1 MLKGFSH
8 IFKFTFKQGIKQKA
22 FILSTVIVALL
33 IFGGVFGINVYLGS
47 DSKNENS
54 ESTIENI
61 YFDNKTNLVLNQE
74 MLPDGIQVTNDDN
87 ELKANDLN
95 IVLSEKDDS
104 FELKCE
110 LSEDTDI
117 DNDDAEMVAEG
128 LIPSIKTAICK
139 VNGLSDEQQ
148 MLINSDVNTTSR
160 ELGEKEEGFIR
171 QIINMTV
178 PLISCM
184 VVFFMVL
191 VYGSSVSKTMV
202 SEKNSKLMET
212 LLVSVSPYSIAFGKI
227 LAVTCIA
234 ICQFFF
240 WVACFAG
247 GYFAGNAVNEMLNP
261 GYVSEVGAVLKMI
274 ADGGKYFNPMTIII
288 SVFTL
293 CLGFLMYCVLA
304 GMCASGVKKA
314 EGMSGAMTLFQIPV
328 FIGYFAAYGGAMSS
342 DKMISSLV
350 RVFPLS
356 SAFIVPADI
365 ITGNTT
371 VLQGVISIALIL
383 IVIVVGIIFTGKIYK
398 KKLF

>member
-1 MLKGFSH
+1 
-8 IFKFTFKQGIKQKA
+8 
-22 FILSTVIVALL
+22 
-33 IFGGVFGINVYLGS
+33 
-47 DSKNENS
+47 
-54 ESTIENI
+54 
-61 YFDNKTNLVLNQE
+61 
-74 MLPDGIQVTNDDN
+74 
-87 ELKANDLN
+87 
-95 IVLSEKDDS
+95 
-104 FELKCE
+104 
-110 LSEDTDI
+110 
-117 DNDDAEMVAEG
+117 
-128 LIPSIKTAICK
+128 
-139 VNGLSDEQQ
+139 
-148 MLINSDVNTTSR
+148 
-160 ELGEKEEGFIR
+160 
-171 QIINMTV
+171 
-178 PLISCM
+178 
-184 VVFFMVL
+184 
-191 VYGSSVSKTMV
+191 
-202 SEKNSKLMET
+202 
-212 LLVSVSPYSIAFGKI
+212 
-227 LAVTCIA
+227 
-234 ICQFFF
+234 
-240 WVACFAG
+240 
-247 GYFAGNAVNEMLNP
+247 MLNP

-350 RVFPLS
+350 RVLPLS

>member
-47 DSKNENS
+47 DSQNEDS
-54 ESTIENI
+54 ESVIENI
-61 YFDNKTNLVLNQE
+61 YFDNKTNLVLNKE
-74 MLPDGIQVTNDDN
+74 LLPESIHVANDAN
-87 ELKANDLN
+87 KLKTNDLN
-95 IVLSEKDDS
+95 IILSENDDN
-104 FELKCE
+104 FEIKCV
-110 LSEDTDI
+110 LSEDTCI
-117 DNDDAEMVAEG
+117 DKDDAKIVAEG
-128 LIPSIKTAICK
+128 LIPVIKTAICK
-139 VNGLSDEQQ
+139 AEGLSDEQQ
-148 MLINSDVNTTSR
+148 LLINSEVNITSR

-171 QIINMTV
+171 HIINMIV

-184 VVFFMVL
+184 IMFIMVL
-191 VYGSSVSKTMV
+191 VYGSGVSKTMV

-227 LAVTCIA
+227 AAVTCIA

-247 GYFAGNAVNEMLNP
+247 GYFTGNAVNGILNP

-274 ADGGKYFNPMTIII
+274 VDGGKYFNPVTIII

-293 CLGFLMYCVLA
+293 CLGFLMYCIIA
-304 GMCASGVKKA
+304 GMCSSGVKKA

-328 FIGYFAAYGGAMSS
+328 FIGYFAAYGGGMSG
-342 DKMISSLV
+342 DKMTSSLV

-371 VLQGVISIALIL
+371 ILQGVISIVLII
-383 IVIVVGIIFTGKIYK
+383 IVIVIGIIFTGKIYK